1 MKQNN
6 KSSARSGFRE
16 ILALACNLDF
26 RGLFIVPTENGL
38 LQFFR
43 YCFVGGVATIVDWGV
58 LYVTEMLGLH
68 YLLSAVLG
76 FFGGLTCNYFLS
88 KCMVF
93 NGSNSPMT
101 AVQEF
106 LAYAAIGAVGLLI
119 TLLLMFVMTEWFQIH
134 FMLSKV
140 VATVLVLIWNFIAR
154 KMLYR

>member
-1 MKQNN
+1 MKRNSEPSVM
-6 KSSARSGFRE
+6 SSFRE
-16 ILALACNLDF
+16 IIALACNLDL
-26 RGLFIVPTENGL
+26 RGLLIVPTENGL

-58 LYVTEMLGLH
+58 LYVTEMLGIH

-76 FFGGLTCNYFLS
+76 FLGGLTCNYFMS

-93 NGSNSPMT
+93 NGNNAQMN
-101 AVQEF
+101 AIQEF
-106 LAYAAIGAVGLLI
+106 LAYAVIGAVGLLI
-119 TLLLMFVMTEWFQIH
+119 TLLLMFIMTEWFQIH

-140 VATVLVLIWNFIAR
+140 IATILVLVWNFIAR